1 MRFRSRLLKAV
12 LVTYCCGVF
21 AFLMLPLVIVFPLSV
36 SSASYLQFPP
46 PGYSWRWFRSYLE
59 SASWVQATAL
69 SIQVGCMTALLAVL
83 LGVPLAFYL
92 TRTRMRLI
100 GSVVD
105 KLSVSPLI
113 IPSIVTA
120 VVVYRLFASYQM
132 IGTTAGLVL
141 GHSILALPFVIVAV
155 SAGLRTFDPALED
168 AAMGLGANRFRAVI
182 HVTLPQL
189 RPSIFSGAFFAF
201 MASFDD
207 LILALYLSGSNMT
220 LPRKTFENILFAID
234 PTIAAVSVL
243 QILFVLAL
251 GGAWYF
257 FARGWRRSP
266 VAPNLGSRNPDGST
280 KVFGLR

>member
-1 MRFRSRLLKAV
+1 MRFRSRLLQAA
-12 LVTYCCGVF
+12 LATYCSAVF
-21 AFLMLPLVIVFPLSV
+21 AFLLLPLVIVFPLSM

-46 PGYSWRWFRSYLE
+46 PGYSWRWFRSYLD
-59 SASWVQATAL
+59 SASWMQATAL
-69 SIQVGCMTALLAVL
+69 SIQVGCLTSLFTVL

-92 TRTRMRLI
+92 TRTRIRFV

-120 VVVYRLFASYQM
+120 IVVYRLFASYQM
-132 IGTTAGLVL
+132 IGTTTALVL
-141 GHSILALPFVIVAV
+141 GHSILALPFVVVAV

-168 AAMGLGANRFRAVI
+168 AAMGLGASRFRAVLY
-182 HVTLPQL
+182 VTLPQL
-189 RPSIFSGAFFAF
+189 RPSLFSAAFFAF

-251 GGAWYF
+251 GGVWYLLS
-257 FARGWRRSP
+257 RGWRGSFMP
-266 VAPNLGSRNPDGST
+266 LGSPNRGPHAGA
-280 KVFGLR
+280 